1 MELQQLCASCVHN
14 PSVSKNHLNQ
24 ETATAGEMTRL
35 VTFINAGRH
44 IEAEEKARELLTRD
58 PNSGFAWKVLGLCLW
73 AQGKNGQY
81 ALENAT
87 KLSPDDAEAHS
98 NLGNALL
105 ETGQLDQAVQSCR
118 RALEIK
124 PHLAEAHSNM
134 GNALCGLG
142 RLDEAIVS
150 YLRALEIQPSF
161 AMVHNNLGSALRGFG
176 RLDEAIVSYRRA
188 LEIQPS
194 FATAHNNLG
203 NALRGLGRLDEAV
216 ASYLRA
222 LDLKHDYVEAH
233 NNLGNAL
240 LDLGKTHE
248 AAASYRRALEIR
260 HDYAE
265 AHSNLGN
272 ALQILG
278 QLDEAVASCRKAIQ
292 SRSDFA
298 EAHNNLGNALRGLKQ
313 FDQALGSYRRALEI
327 KPDYAE
333 AHANAGD
340 ALLEL
345 SQLHEAAASYRRALE
360 IKPDY
365 AEAHG
370 KLGNVLRHLW
380 QTDDSAAS
388 CRRALA
394 IKPDYA
400 EAHDSLGCAL
410 LDLGHLENAEASFR
424 QALKLKPDYA
434 EAHNNLGFT
443 LRLENRAVEAEV
455 NCRKALEINPGLTSA
470 VSLLAELHGDKG
482 QFGEAEHLYQRAIS
496 IDPDLPMPWA
506 GIPHLRKMTRGDS
519 AWLSEA
525 QRIAD
530 KHPPPRQEAALR
542 YALGKYFDDVK
553 DFEQAFSNYQRANE
567 LAKSYRRKYDRP
579 HQQRRIDQIIR
590 LYDREWM
597 SRTRRSSNPSSR
609 PVFIVGL
616 PRTGTTLAEQ
626 ILASHPAVFGA
637 GAKVYWCI
645 ASAEHESC
653 MASGDDSEILIGE
666 LARDYLRLLKESSTD
681 ALRVVDKM
689 TTNFMC
695 LGLIH
700 AALPNARIIHMRRN
714 PIDTCLSNYFIDFS
728 IAHSHAN
735 DLEDLAHYYTEY
747 SRLMEHWRLTLPE
760 NSMLEVPYETLV
772 DGQEA
777 WSRKMLEFIGLPW
790 DARCIDFHKT
800 YRSVITAS
808 RWQVRQKMGKASVER
823 WRNYARFIE
832 PLLRSMQAPEDAQQ
846 ARGDPGTAGP
856 SRLLAR

>member
-1 MELQQLCASCVHN
+1 MHN
-14 PSVSKNHLNQ
+14 PSVNSRNPLNH
-24 ETATAGEMTRL
+24 ETSTTAKLTRL

-58 PNSGFAWKVLGLCLW
+58 PNSGFVWKVLGLCLW
-73 AQGKNGQY
+73 AQGKDAQY

-105 ETGQLDQAVQSCR
+105 ETGQFDQAVQSCR

-134 GNALCGLG
+134 GNALRGLG

-150 YLRALEIQPSF
+150 YRRALEVQPSF
-161 AMVHNNLGSALRGFG
+161 AAAHNNLGNALRGLG

-188 LEIQPS
+188 LEIKPA

-222 LDLKHDYVEAH
+222 IDIRHDYAEAH

-240 LDLGKTHE
+240 LDLGETHE
-248 AAASYRRALEIR
+248 AAASYRRALEIK

-272 ALQILG
+272 ALHFLG
-278 QLDEAVASCRKAIQ
+278 QLDEAAASCRKAIQ
-292 SRSDFA
+292 IRSEFA
-298 EAHNNLGNALRGLKQ
+298 EAHNNLGNALRSLKQ
-313 FDQALGSYRRALEI
+313 PDQALDSYRRALEI

-333 AHANAGD
+333 AHANVGD
-340 ALLEL
+340 ALLDL
-345 SQLHEAAASYRRALE
+345 WQLHEAAASYRRALE

-370 KLGNVLRHLW
+370 KLGNALLHLW
-380 QTDDSAAS
+380 QPAYSAAS

-400 EAHDSLGCAL
+400 EAHNSLGSAL
-410 LDLGHLENAEASFR
+410 LDLVHHGDAEASFR
-424 QALKLKPDYA
+424 QALKFKPDYA
-434 EAHNNLGFT
+434 EALNNLGYT
-443 LRLENRAVEAEV
+443 LRLGNRAAEAEAS
-455 NCRKALEINPGLTSA
+455 CRKALELNPDLTSA
-470 VSLLAELHGDKG
+470 IALLAELHGDKG
-482 QFGEAEHLYQRAIS
+482 QFGEAERLYRRAIS
-496 IDPDLPMPWA
+496 IAPELPIPWA
-506 GIPHLRKMTRGDS
+506 GIPHLRKMTHSDS

-530 KHPPPRQEAALR
+530 KPPPPRQEIVLR

-553 DFEQAFSNYQRANE
+553 DFAQAFSNYQRAND
-567 LAKSYRRKYDRP
+567 LAKLYRPQYAKYDRLS
-579 HQQRRIDQIIR
+579 QQRHIDQIIR

-597 SRTRRSSNPSSR
+597 SRALRNSNPSSR
-609 PVFIVGL
+609 PVFVVGL
-616 PRTGTTLAEQ
+616 RRTGTTLAEQ

-637 GAKVYWCI
+637 GAQEYWCI
-645 ASAEHESC
+645 ASIEHESC
-653 MASGDDSEILIGE
+653 MASGDDSGILLGK
-666 LARDYLRLLKESSTD
+666 LACDYLQLLEEFSTD

-714 PIDTCLSNYFIDFS
+714 PIDTCLANYFMAFS
-728 IAHSHAN
+728 IAD
-735 DLEDLAHYYTEY
+735 DLEDLAHYYNEY
-747 SRLMEHWRLTLPE
+747 SRLMEHWRLTLPKD
-760 NSMLEVPYETLV
+760 SILDVPYELLV
-772 DGQEA
+772 DDQEA
-777 WSRKMLEFIGLPW
+777 WSRKMLEFIGLQW
-790 DARCIDFHKT
+790 DARCLDFHQT
-800 YRSVITAS
+800 HRPIVTES
-808 RWQVRQKMGKASVER
+808 RWQVRQKMNKASVER
-823 WRNYARFIE
+823 WRNYAGFIE
-832 PLLRSMQAPEDAQQ
+832 PLLRSMQIHAPEDRAE
-846 ARGDPGTAGP
+846 
-856 SRLLAR
+856 S